1 VTTSALPLVGAADA
15 RRPPAAGM
23 FGGRGFEPAS
33 ALGRLFAP
41 THEFAAEA
49 AIAEW
54 VAGAPRRLLGELGE
68 AGRLLPVRERE
79 RAAILAAWVEALMA
93 TARESDPLERRTSR
107 LNRSAYLLA
116 RALAGEPSD
125 APFVR
130 AFAAEAGRRAFTRPA
145 LDALLGAARRR
156 AERPRPRTRAEWDEQ
171 TRTFGE
177 SVAAALMGTRPSVAT
192 VEAVAGLYRLVLL
205 RGLPEDLTDGR
216 TLLPEESLPEPLQ
229 YRSSDE
235 VSAAAAGECEAIRP
249 LLLRGARA
257 LGEIPLTYRRPLA
270 YLLSAAIALLGEIE
284 VHPEALTRRA
294 PRLSWWTR
302 RSTLWRV
309 RRQPLD

>member
-1 VTTSALPLVGAADA
+1 VTISALPLVGAADVP
-15 RRPPAAGM
+15 RPPAAGI
-23 FGGRGFEPAS
+23 FGARGFEPGS

-41 THEFAAEA
+41 ARDFAAEA
-49 AIAEW
+49 ATAQW
-54 VAGAPRRLLGELGE
+54 VAGAPRRLLGELAE
-68 AGRLLPVRERE
+68 VVSLLPVRERE

-93 TARESDPLERRTSR
+93 TADESDALERRTAR

-130 AFAAEAGRRAFTRPA
+130 AFAAESARRAFTRPA

-156 AERPRPRTRAEWDEQ
+156 AERSRPRTVAEWDEEA
-171 TRTFGE
+171 RTIGE
-177 SVAAALMGTRPSVAT
+177 SVAAALAGTRPSVAT
-192 VEAVAGLYRLVLL
+192 VEAAAGLYRLLLL
-205 RGLPEDLTDGR
+205 RGLPDGLAAGR
-216 TLLPEESLPEPLQ
+216 VRLPEKSLPEPLQ
-229 YRSSDE
+229 YRSRE
-235 VSAAAAGECEAIRP
+235 EISAAAAGECEAIRP

-257 LGEIPLTYRRPLA
+257 LGEVPLTYRRPLA
-270 YLLSAAIALLGEIE
+270 FLLSAAIALLGEIE